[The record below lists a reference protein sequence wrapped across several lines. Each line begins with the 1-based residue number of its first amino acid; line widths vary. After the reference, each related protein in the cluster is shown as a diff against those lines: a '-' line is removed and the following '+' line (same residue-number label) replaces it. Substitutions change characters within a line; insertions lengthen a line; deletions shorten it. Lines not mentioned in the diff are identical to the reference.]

1 MTGRAMAK
9 WQGRY
14 HIQSENFDEVQM
26 PGITGLS
33 AWDAVSELAGMEREL
48 YPAPGLRRETS
59 RRGEGFACA
68 VHARRGTSGILERNG
83 VVLAFD
89 GDASDPAPRGSALLP
104 WLLDGF
110 LDRGPGVFETLNG
123 SFQAAV
129 HQQGE
134 TWLFADPTGSR
145 RLFYTADERGLF
157 FSPEVG
163 PLAGLGRGDRID
175 RANLVQFLVS
185 GRFFAGQTLL
195 PWVRQLLPGESLR
208 WRGGRLERRR
218 PFHYEAAPGMERAGL
233 LEELGGLLERAI
245 LRAWDRS
252 EAPTVLLSGGYDSRY
267 IFQILARKA
276 DSPGP
281 LSTVLWGQ
289 RMDEPGTDNVAAREV
304 ARHTGAR
311 HLSLPWQTETLP
323 EQFEGMFL
331 AQSGMT
337 ETVFTHSDELAALS
351 SLASRGFRSLLRG
364 DECFG
369 PNGGEVG
376 CAREALGRLS
386 MARAADVPGSG
397 RWLAGGGADW
407 IADHDEA
414 LEELLAGAPGDP
426 GDLRDTLYARERL
439 PAMLHHLN
447 YYKLHFVEMV
457 NPFLDADV
465 LRFWSTL
472 PRRCRVDKALLR
484 ESYHT
489 HIGDHREVPIATGGN
504 GPDWTAALRR
514 SPALA
519 AWVREGLARLPE
531 PLDRDWFLGRL
542 DAVLHGEPEPP
553 APPGTLRVPA
563 FKQVARAIV
572 LGRWL
577 RTWAG

>member
-1 MTGRAMAK
+1 
-9 WQGRY
+9 
-14 HIQSENFDEVQM
+14 M

-33 AWDAVSELAGMEREL
+33 APEAASRLAGMEREL
-48 YPAPGLRRETS
+48 YPAPGLRREAV
-59 RRGEGFACA
+59 RCGETFACA
-68 VHARRGTSGILERNG
+68 VHARRDTSGILERNG
-83 VVLAFD
+83 VLLAFD
-89 GDASDPAPRGSALLP
+89 GYAVDPAPPGPALLD
-104 WLLDGF
+104 WLVDGF
-110 LDRGPGVFETLNG
+110 LDRGPVVFETLNG
-123 SFQAAV
+123 SFQAMV
-129 HQQGE
+129 HRRGE

-145 RLFYTADERGLF
+145 RLFYTADERGLS

-195 PWVRQLLPGESLR
+195 PWVRQLLPGESLC
-208 WRGGRLERRR
+208 WSSGRLERRR
-218 PFHYEAAPGMERAGL
+218 HFTYEAVPGAQRAGL
-233 LEELGGLLERAI
+233 LEELGCLLERAI
-245 LRAWDRS
+245 LRASERS
-252 EAPTVLLSGGYDSRY
+252 DDPAVLLSGGYDSRY
-267 IFQILARKA
+267 VFHVLARRA
-276 DSPGP
+276 ESTLPF
-281 LSTVLWGQ
+281 STVLWGR
-289 RMDEPGTDNVAAREV
+289 RMDEPGTDNAAAMEV
-304 ARHTGAR
+304 ARRAGVR

-337 ETVFTHSDELAALS
+337 ETVFTHSDELVALS
-351 SLASRGFRSLLRG
+351 SLAGYGFRSLLRG

-397 RWLAGGGADW
+397 RWLVGGGADW
-407 IADHDEA
+407 LAAHGEA
-414 LEELLAGAPGDP
+414 LEELLADAPGDP
-426 GDLRDTLYARERL
+426 GDLRDTLYGRERL

-465 LRFWSTL
+465 LRFWSAL
-472 PRRCRVDKALLR
+472 PRRCRVDKTLLR

-489 HIGDHREVPIATGGN
+489 HIGDHLEVPIATGGN
-504 GPDWTAALRR
+504 GPDWIAALRR
-514 SPALA
+514 SPTLA
-519 AWVREGLARLPE
+519 TWVREGLSSLPE

-542 DAVLHGEPEPP
+542 DAVLQGEPEPP
-553 APPGTLRVPA
+553 APPGTLCVPA

-572 LGRWL
+572 LGHWL

>member
-1 MTGRAMAK
+1 
-9 WQGRY
+9 
-14 HIQSENFDEVQM
+14 M

-33 AWDAVSELAGMEREL
+33 AAEAASRLAGMEREL
-48 YPAPGLRRETS
+48 YPAPGLRREAVRYSET
-59 RRGEGFACA
+59 FACA
-68 VHARRGTSGILERNG
+68 VHARRDGSGILERNG
-83 VVLAFD
+83 ILLAFD
-89 GDASDPAPRGSALLP
+89 GYAVDPAPPGPALLG
-104 WLLDGF
+104 WLLEGF
-110 LDRGPGVFETLNG
+110 LDQGPAVFETLNG
-123 SFQAAV
+123 SFQAMV
-129 HQQGE
+129 HQRGE

-195 PWVRQLLPGESLR
+195 PWARQLLPGESLC
-208 WRGGRLERRR
+208 WSQGRLELRRH
-218 PFHYEAAPGMERAGL
+218 FLYEAGPGAERAGPL
-233 LEELGGLLERAI
+233 DELGCLLERAI
-245 LRAWDRS
+245 LRAWERS
-252 EAPTVLLSGGYDSRY
+252 EDPAVLLSGGYDSRY
-267 IFQILARKA
+267 IFQILARRA
-276 DSPGP
+276 GP

-289 RMDEPGTDNVAAREV
+289 RMDEPGTDNAAAVEV
-304 ARHTGAR
+304 ARRAGAC
-311 HLSLPWQTETLP
+311 HLSLPWQTETLC
-323 EQFEGMFL
+323 EQFEEMFL

-337 ETVFTHSDELAALS
+337 ETVFTHSDELVALS
-351 SLASRGFRSLLRG
+351 SLAGRGFRSLLRG

-369 PNGGEVG
+369 PSGGEVA

-407 IADHDEA
+407 IAAHGEA

-426 GDLRDTLYARERL
+426 GDLRDTLYGRERL

-447 YYKLHFVEMV
+447 YHKLHFLEMV

-465 LRFWSTL
+465 LRFWSAL
-472 PRRCRVDKALLR
+472 PRRCRTDKALLR
-484 ESYHT
+484 ESYHCR
-489 HIGDHREVPIATGGN
+489 IGDHLEVPMATGGN
-504 GPDWTAALRR
+504 GPDWTTALRR

-519 AWVREGLARLPE
+519 AWVREGLSRLPE
-531 PLDRDWFLGRL
+531 PLDRHWFLGRL
-542 DAVLHGEPEPP
+542 DAVLQGEPEPP
-553 APPGTLRVPA
+553 TPPGSLCVPA